1 MRYKESMFNA
11 FTISGDKTLLYNSLE
26 GMSSLAVID
35 SIKWESIIKNVR
47 MFGKDDSQEF
57 EKLLEKHYFCI

>member
-1 MRYKESMFNA
+1 
-11 FTISGDKTLLYNSLE
+11 
-26 GMSSLAVID
+26 MSSLAVID

-57 EKLLEKHYFCI
+57 EKLLEKQYFCIEETDEHMLTEIRYMDVVFILL